1 MARRA
6 SSLLFAL
13 GGLALAACDSD
24 GSPDAAAPPD
34 APEPSCEAPVAFEVG
49 DPQGVPDPLRAS
61 GARAGRVAAA
71 DLPEDPDGLGRWRAD
86 DFVLANDRVA
96 VLISDVGPGE
106 LYDPYGG
113 RLVGVARLEDGA
125 LVEPADYG
133 LLLFGLGRFLVG
145 TEAVGV
151 LSDGTDG
158 GPAVVRAS
166 GPLAR
171 LEALADLLDGLLP
184 EDFEGL
190 PAALDYELA
199 PDRDVVDVYL
209 SVRPDRA
216 GVRARLG
223 VVQVFFQANRMP
235 PWAPGVGFGARDL
248 ASPYFAFEDGRA
260 TSWAWMAPEGTL
272 DPLFAASGAD
282 VFTSSRVTLGPCEEG
297 RVHLGR
303 MAIGGPGLPALQGV
317 LAELEGAERTR
328 LTGTVTNADGSP
340 APDARVHVTT
350 AEGEHLTRFWPAA
363 DGTFDVRVDPRAAQ
377 VWAFRAGEPLVGP
390 VAIEGGEADV
400 ALPAVGRLEVTVT
413 DPSGGPL
420 PARVEVLPV
429 AGEAPSAPEAFG
441 ESVPGGGRSH
451 VAFPTDGR
459 VTLRVAPG
467 RHRVRV
473 SRGPEYERFEEPE
486 VEVAA
491 GETVTLEPSLTRVV
505 DTTGVM
511 CADYHIHTHRSVDSP
526 DPGAFKVAGLVA
538 DGLEIPIRSEHEFVN
553 DFGPVVEALGLGDWA
568 FGMAGLELTTFT
580 YGHFGVFPLE
590 PQPARAGLGAIPW
603 HGRLAPEVF
612 DAVRARDELP
622 ALIINHPRAGGLRQ
636 GYFSVAGYD
645 PETGAVARPELW
657 DEEFRVVEVFNESDF
672 ESNRDGTVRD
682 WFSLLRAG
690 RRVFAVGSSDSHRI
704 LSVPVG
710 YPRTCLALGTD
721 DPRELTADAVREAT
735 VAGRGYVSGG
745 IYLEVV
751 GPDGAGP
758 GDEVSGVGD
767 AARFDVVVRAAE
779 WVDVNRLEVIV
790 DGETVETIPL
800 RPEDVD
806 PLEPTVRARAT
817 IDVDVAPAGSFV
829 VFHAAGDERLATGG
843 GRPFA
848 VSNPVFLA
856 R

>member
-1 MARRA
+1 
-6 SSLLFAL
+6 
-13 GGLALAACDSD
+13 
-24 GSPDAAAPPD
+24 
-34 APEPSCEAPVAFEVG
+34 
-49 DPQGVPDPLRAS
+49 
-61 GARAGRVAAA
+61 VAAEA
-71 DLPEDPDGLGRWRAD
+71 LPEDPDGLGRWRAG

-113 RLVGVARLEDGA
+113 RLVGVTRVEDGA

-145 TEAVGV
+145 TDAVGV
-151 LSDGTDG
+151 REDGSDG
-158 GPAVVRAS
+158 GPAVIRAR
-166 GPLAR
+166 GPLAP

-209 SVRPDRA
+209 SVRPDES

-235 PWAPGVGFGARDL
+235 AWAPGVGFGERDE
-248 ASPYFAFEDGRA
+248 ASAYFAFEDGRA

-297 RVHLGR
+297 RIHLGR

-317 LAELEGAERTR
+317 LAQLEDAPRSRLRGELR
-328 LTGTVTNADGSP
+328 NADGSP

-350 AEGEHLTRFWPAA
+350 DDGQHLTRFWPGD
-363 DGTFDVRVDPRAAQ
+363 DGAFDVEVDPGATRLF
-377 VWAFRAGEPLVGP
+377 AFRAGEPLVGP
-390 VAIEGGEADV
+390 VTIADGETV
-400 ALPAVGRLEVTVT
+400 VTMPATGRVEVTVT
-413 DPSGGPL
+413 DPHGGPL
-420 PARVEVLPV
+420 PSRVEVLP
-429 AGEAPSAPEAFG
+429 AEGEAPSAPPAFG
-441 ESVPGGGRSH
+441 EPVPGDGRSH

-459 VTLRVAPG
+459 ATVRVPPG

-473 SRGPEYERFEEPE
+473 SRGPEYERFETE
-486 VEVAA
+486 VRVAA
-491 GETVTLEPSLTRVV
+491 DETVALAPSLTRVV

-526 DPGAFKVAGLVA
+526 DAGALKVAGLVA
-538 DGLEIPIRSEHEFVN
+538 DGLEIPVRSEHEFVN
-553 DFGPVVEALGLGDWA
+553 DFGPVVESLGLGDWA

-590 PQPARAGLGAIPW
+590 PQPQRAGLGAIDW

-612 DAVRARDELP
+612 DAVRARDEMP
-622 ALIINHPRAGGLRQ
+622 ALIVNHPRSGGLRQ
-636 GYFSVAGYD
+636 GYFTVAGYD

-657 DEEFRVVEVFNESDF
+657 DEELSVIEVFNDSDF

-682 WFSLLRAG
+682 WFSLLRGG
-690 RRVFAVGSSDSHRI
+690 RRVVAVGSSDSHRI
-704 LSVPVG
+704 LGAPVG
-710 YPRTCLALGTD
+710 YPRTCLRLGTD
-721 DPRELTADAVREAT
+721 DPRALTADRVREVT
-735 VAGRGYVSGG
+735 VAGRSHVSGG
-745 IYLEVV
+745 IYLEAV
-751 GPDGAGP
+751 GPEGASF
-758 GDEVSGVGD
+758 GDEARGVGEV
-767 AARFDVVVRAAE
+767 ATFDVVVRAAE

-790 DGETVETIPL
+790 DGVTTETIAL
-800 RPEDVD
+800 RPDDVD

-817 IDVDVAPAGSFV
+817 VEVEVAPEGSFV
-829 VFHAAGDERLATGG
+829 VFHAAGDERLAVGG

-848 VSNPVFLA
+848 VGNPIFL
-856 R
+856 RR